1 MLVAKTGGKHEH
13 GSWLPCNI
21 IESPTLIY
29 GDNFAALNLTVE
41 DFVSTGNQYIYLPY
55 HYNKEVERLGYANFR
70 KKSSKYNLAD
80 LFTKPTPKGVNTR
93 LSDYLCGYKLINP
106 GIIEDDL

>member
-1 MLVAKTGGKHEH
+1 MSRRGQLI
-13 GSWLPCNI
+13 SYI
-21 IESPTLIY
+21 TLKILKEY
-29 GDNFAALNLTVE
+29 D
-41 DFVSTGNQYIYLPY
+41 SYLPY
-55 HYNKEVERLGYANFR
+55 HYNKEIERLGYANFR